1 MEIKIISLGKF
12 KSSNTLKEIF
22 IDYKKRIDVNLK
34 LVEAKTYNFEKKKK
48 LLYERNEIAKHL
60 SKNDCIVTLDKS
72 GKDLSSQKFFEFLS
86 TKMNIGVKRI
96 CFLIG
101 SEEGIDDYFKNNQYV
116 FSFGNKTWPHLLI
129 RIMLIEQ
136 IYRSFQI
143 MKGTSYHK

>member
-12 KSSNTLKEIF
+12 KSSNSLREIF
-22 IDYKKRIDVNLK
+22 LGYKKRIDINLK

-86 TKMNIGVKRI
+86 TKMNVGVKRI

-136 IYRSFQI
+136 IYRSSQI

>member
-12 KSSNTLKEIF
+12 KSSNALKEIF
-22 IDYKKRIDVNLK
+22 LDYKKRINIELK
-34 LVEAKTYNFEKKKK
+34 LVEARTYNFEKKKK
-48 LLYERNEIAKHL
+48 LLYEKNEIVKHL
-60 SKNDCIVTLDKS
+60 SKDDCIVTLDKS

-86 TKMNIGVKRI
+86 AKI

-136 IYRSFQI
+136 IYRSSQI
-143 MKGTSYHK
+143 MKGTAYHK

>member
-12 KSSNTLKEIF
+12 KSSNGLKEIF
-22 IDYKKRIDVNLK
+22 LDYKKRIDIDLR

-48 LLYERNEIAKHL
+48 LVFEKKEILKHL
-60 SKNDCIVTLDKS
+60 SKNDCIVTLDKG
-72 GKDLSSQKFFEFLS
+72 GKDLSSQKFFEFFNK
-86 TKMNIGVKRI
+86 KMNSGIKRV

-101 SEEGIDDYFKNNQYV
+101 SEEGIDDDFKNSKYV